1 MLYQQVSYY
10 NPDLYGLAAIEKSI
24 TQLLKQ
30 ADYLNDDEKQQLV
43 NCCFFAANAH
53 EGQKRRSGEPYICH
67 PIKVAEILA
76 KAVKFGVK
84 ILEAAV
90 LHDVIEDT
98 EVSKATVTEI
108 FGDKV
113 AELVDGVSKL
123 DKSADVTPQMLQ
135 ARTFEKLASA
145 MEADPKVVMIKFAD
159 RMHNMQT
166 LGALRP
172 DKRRRIAQETLDVY
186 VPIATQL
193 GMYTFKTELEEL
205 AFQHLHPW
213 RYQIVRKL
221 LNDNEDRTET
231 ADEVQKTLTE
241 QLRIENIPASVR
253 KRRRNLLNI
262 YKKIEKT
269 RYRRRPLEN
278 ASIPFIIFTDSIEDC
293 YRVVGLIHQIYTPVF
308 RKLTDYIGSP
318 KVNGYQS
325 LHTAVLTPNRRVI
338 NFQIR
343 TKAMHTVAELGII
356 AIWRYHNQKHKVTS
370 AYTGVS
376 KDKAIRRWLG
386 NVKNLSTLTANP
398 VEYYEA
404 VKRDLVGCDIQ
415 VFTPKGE
422 PIALPTGAS
431 IIDFAYYIHTDLGNH
446 LSSATVNGIEMDLDF
461 KLSHGQSVEL
471 FPGKS
476 FAPKTSWLKK
486 AKTSR
491 AKTAIRHF
499 LRHLPAEDLEKMGK
513 KALKNYLN
521 KQHFAFKKLDKMLK
535 TIAPQYQLTHKELLQ
550 KIALHEVKY
559 RDILQ
564 SLRKLADKD
573 GFSVRLK
580 VKLLNKPGA
589 LAMLSETIGRH
600 ETNILRIDFPED
612 MNTHQ
617 VSIQLLLFTRADS
630 HIAAILS
637 ELQTLDLVKHVK
649 QESL

>member
-10 NPDLYGLAAIEKSI
+10 NPNLYGLTDIEKSI
-24 TQLLKQ
+24 TQLVKCT
-30 ADYLNDDEKQQLV
+30 DYLDEDKKQQLV

-76 KAVKFGVK
+76 RGIKFELKV
-84 ILEAAV
+84 LQAAV

-98 EVSKATVTEI
+98 PVSKKNVTEA
-108 FGDKV
+108 FGEKV

-123 DKSADVTPQMLQ
+123 DKSANVSPQILQ
-135 ARTFEKLASA
+135 AQTFEKLATA
-145 MEADPKVVMIKFAD
+145 MAADPKVVMIKFAD

-213 RYQIVRKL
+213 RYQIVHKL
-221 LNDNEDRTET
+221 LTDNEARTET
-231 ADEVQKTLTE
+231 ANEVQKTLTE
-241 QLRIENIPASVR
+241 QLRIEKIPATIR

-278 ASIPFIIFTDSIEDC
+278 ASIPFIILTDSIEDC
-293 YRVVGLIHQIYTPVF
+293 YRALGLIHQIYTPVF

-325 LHTAVLTPNRRVI
+325 LHTAVLTDNRRVI

-356 AIWRYHNQKHKVTS
+356 AIWRYHNQKHNASS
-370 AYTGVS
+370 AYSGMAQ
-376 KDKAIRRWLG
+376 DKAIRRWLG
-386 NVKNLSTLTANP
+386 NVKNLSTLTTNP

-404 VKRDLVGCDIQ
+404 VKRDLIGFDMHVL
-415 VFTPKGE
+415 TPKGE
-422 PIALPTGAS
+422 PIALPNGAS

-446 LSSATVNGIEMDLDF
+446 LSSAKVNGIEMDLDF

-471 FPGKS
+471 FSGAI
-476 FAPKTSWLKK
+476 FAPRPSWLKK

-491 AKTAIRHF
+491 ARTAIRHF
-499 LRHLPAEDLEKMGK
+499 LRNLPHDELEKMGK
-513 KALKNYLN
+513 KALQDYLS
-521 KQHFAFKKLDKMLK
+521 KHHFTFKKLDSMLEK
-535 TIAPQYQLTHKELLQ
+535 IAPQYQTTYHELLQ
-550 KIALHEVKY
+550 KIALHEVRY

-564 SLRKLADKD
+564 NLRQLADKD
-573 GFSVRLK
+573 GFSVRLR

-589 LAMLSETIGRH
+589 LAVLSETIGRH
-600 ETNILRIDFPED
+600 ETNILRIDFPDD
-612 MNTHQ
+612 MNTHE
-617 VSIQLLLFTRADS
+617 VILHLTLFTRSDAYV
-630 HIAAILS
+630 AAILA
-637 ELQTLDLVKHVK
+637 ELKTLNLVKQVQ
-649 QESL
+649 QEKL